1 LPNRE
6 EQLEELLAQ
15 FIKPMRGIP
24 FEIVIRSICGKRVQ
38 KIDPTDEAHMSVVDQ
53 ISQMV
58 IIAGEN
64 AGKVRIV
71 RPRPNEVGN
80 DMEAYVLAAAAQLGI
95 EAASPKTAAG
105 AGKATGYPD
114 IRITTSIGTVY
125 LEVKTYARENH
136 ETTQRSFYL
145 SPAEDPKVSDD
156 GYHLLVG
163 YEMVDLGVNGTR
175 DSRNRDLRAYSPTA
189 VTLVDLFGL
198 NGDMKFEYNS
208 DNRRLYSRERLLFS
222 QALGM

>member
-1 LPNRE
+1 MTNRE

-24 FEIVIRSICGKRVQ
+24 FEVVIRSLCGKKVL
-38 KIDPTDEAHMSVVDQ
+38 KIDPSIEAHKQVVEQ

-58 IIAGEN
+58 IIAGEK
-64 AGKVRIV
+64 AAKAKIV

-80 DMEAYVLAAAAQLGI
+80 DMEAFVLAAAAELGMD
-95 EAASPKTAAG
+95 AASPKTAGG
-105 AGKATGYPD
+105 AGKSTGYPD
-114 IRITTSIGTVY
+114 IRINCPIGTVY
-125 LEVKTYARENH
+125 LEVKTFARENH

-145 SPAEDPKVSDD
+145 SPAEDPKVSND
-156 GYHLLVG
+156 GFHLLVG

-175 DSRNRDLRAYSPTA
+175 DARNRDLRAYSPTS
-189 VTLVDLFGL
+189 VTLVDLYGL

-208 DNRRLYSRERLLFS
+208 DNRRLYSRDRLLFS
-222 QALGM
+222 KALAT